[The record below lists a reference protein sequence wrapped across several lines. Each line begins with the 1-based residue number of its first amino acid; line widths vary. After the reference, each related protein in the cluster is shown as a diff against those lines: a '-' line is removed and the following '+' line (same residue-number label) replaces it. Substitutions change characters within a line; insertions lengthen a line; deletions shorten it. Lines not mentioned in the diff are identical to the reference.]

1 VSVTDGLQP
10 ACCSWHE
17 GPVER
22 ESAAAYGFPF
32 GEGAMS
38 STSLSA
44 FMSTGFT
51 MW

>member
-1 VSVTDGLQP
+1 VKP
-10 ACCSWHE
+10 AE
-17 GPVER
+17 PRVLL
-22 ESAAAYGFPF
+22 AAMDRIVGDDYGFPL